1 MIRDYIIL
9 AVGSFILGVLISLSV
24 LALSHRLLVDVFE
37 NLWLLAVPAVL
48 TVIINVILLEIY
60 HKFKKKKN

>member
-60 HKFKKKKN
+60 HKFKKKKD